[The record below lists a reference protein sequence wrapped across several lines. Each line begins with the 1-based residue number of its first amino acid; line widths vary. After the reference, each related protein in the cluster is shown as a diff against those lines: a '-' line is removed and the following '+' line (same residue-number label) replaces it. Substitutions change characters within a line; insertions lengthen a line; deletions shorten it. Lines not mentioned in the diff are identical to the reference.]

1 MAPGLTLASLVI
13 ALKHTDTKPPCTGC
27 FVTDLCVFQR
37 PAGRLILVQATMQRT
52 SMAPISRTVGS
63 TQREKN
69 AAFKHRA
76 LASNLAHERFLIVLK
91 NWHAYYVN
99 PLVTLTRNRNEAYYC
114 NNKNL
119 KAEARSGSH
128 VRNRH

>member
-91 NWHAYYVN
+91 NWHAYCVN
-99 PLVTLTRNRNEAYYC
+99 PRSEEHTSELQSLMRTSYAVFC
-114 NNKNL
+114 L
-119 KAEARSGSH
+119 KKKKH
-128 VRNRH
+128 HK

>member
-27 FVTDLCVFQR
+27 FVTDLCVFHR

-69 AAFKHRA
+69 APFKHRA
-76 LASNLAHERFLIVLK
+76 LASNLAHERILIVLQ
-91 NWHAYYVN
+91 NWKVSHLTHLSHLQRN
-99 PLVTLTRNRNEAYYC
+99 PQYSLSPTTPN
-114 NNKNL
+114 
-119 KAEARSGSH
+119 H
-128 VRNRH
+128 P